1 MKTNSNKTIDYI
13 TWFGAASAIAL
24 FIAGKRKAAKTTSGI
39 GAAKRQVRRI
49 WSEVEQAQRN
59 GVDLSDPDG
68 WRRNAEILRAMSRG
82 RLTANASGKPDEQ
95 RYFNQLRRAYKSVAG
110 TGLPY
115 DESVVRNEYGD
126 TILVYRDYHLDELPK
141 VAADW
146 IENTFIRNGGDDTYS
161 AYWKTI
167 ADIATGRV
175 KFVWASDGVH
185 RGAQQLIFGQS
196 VPAERKM
203 RISYLA
209 SPAKGGQYPENY
221 AHYLWES
228 VFGTDYTT
236 DHDILNGV
244 LDAIRDCIS
253 VGQAQQMCV
262 DEYLKAHQPAEQPL
276 WSDVPF

>member
-1 MKTNSNKTIDYI
+1 MEFAMTKNEGILVGIAAAAYAAFVFARTRGI
-13 TWFGAASAIAL
+13 FG
-24 FIAGKRKAAKTTSGI
+24 TSGI
-39 GAAKRQVRRI
+39 GAAKRPVRRI
-49 WSEVEQAQRN
+49 WSEVQQAQSH
-59 GVDLSDPDG
+59 GIDLSDPDG
-68 WRRNAEILRAMSRG
+68 WKRNADILRTMSRG
-82 RLTANASGKPDEQ
+82 KLTTNTSGKPDEQ
-95 RYFNQLRRAYKSVAG
+95 RYFNQLRRAYKSIAG

-141 VAADW
+141 KAAEW
-146 IENTFIRNGGDDTYS
+146 IESTFIRNGGDDTYG

-209 SPAKGGQYPENY
+209 SPAKGGQYPEAY

-228 VFGTDYTT
+228 VFGTEYTT
-236 DHDILNGV
+236 DQDILNGV
-244 LDAIRDCIS
+244 LDAIRDCTS
-253 VGQAQQMCV
+253 VGQAQQMVV
-262 DEYLKAHQPAEQPL
+262 DEYLKAHQPTEQPL